1 MFRQTRAAS
10 RGFPGLAAGNDTNA
24 VRKIVEAEIQQNDED
39 SAEADCRCVN
49 GMAVLGTPPALRP
62 AGFDVVFNGITFG
75 ALPIRVAL
83 VEPGEW
89 PKHLPGSPVFGTT
102 VICVSQFQ

>member
-49 GMAVLGTPPALRP
+49 GMAVLGTPRPSDRQALTW
-62 AGFDVVFNGITFG
+62 F
-75 ALPIRVAL
+75 L
-83 VEPGEW
+83 
-89 PKHLPGSPVFGTT
+89 T
-102 VICVSQFQ
+102 VLRLEHSQSGLLW